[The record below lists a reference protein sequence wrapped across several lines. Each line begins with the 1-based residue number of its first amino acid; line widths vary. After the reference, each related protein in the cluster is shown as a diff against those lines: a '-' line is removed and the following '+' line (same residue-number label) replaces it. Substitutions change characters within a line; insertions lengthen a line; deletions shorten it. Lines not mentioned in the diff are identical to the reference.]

1 MLPLRPARPDVH
13 NPSIKLVLKRGKSL
27 QIFFNYLSDSFKMF
41 GKPIRPGGKQELKL
55 KPGTG
60 PALHS
65 RKRPRMAR
73 YLKKRERQVLQ
84 EGAQF
89 LLELQILSPFLQRS
103 AQIIATA
110 ANSQ

>member
-1 MLPLRPARPDVH
+1 
-13 NPSIKLVLKRGKSL
+13 
-27 QIFFNYLSDSFKMF
+27 
-41 GKPIRPGGKQELKL
+41 
-55 KPGTG
+55 
-60 PALHS
+60 
-65 RKRPRMAR
+65 MAR
-73 YLKKRERQVLQ
+73 YLKKRERHVLQ